1 MLKNATPR
9 RSRNGRSLPTVLL
22 LSLLIQAVPAAA
34 QPMPLVGLSSDAVVF
49 RDSNG
54 VPHICA
60 GTDRDMFLIEGY
72 VHAQDRFFQMDTLRR
87 TFSGT
92 LAELV
97 GAGALPSDVQLRTLG
112 LRRAA
117 EETLAAYTAAGLTDA
132 LAALEAYAAGVNHY
146 LANHP
151 LPPEYGALELTQ
163 AEPWTV
169 VDSLTLGKGLAFGL
183 SFDLV
188 ELDLTVQAGTY
199 AAVGEV
205 AGFDGLA
212 LLFEDTT
219 RHAPF
224 DPTVSIPPA
233 AARTKS
239 NSAEIAVPD
248 ARTVALARSYRQ
260 QAAAI
265 PLLDAALNRRAG
277 DQGSNWWVVSGSKSE
292 TGYPMLAND
301 PHLGLDT
308 PSTFYEAHLISS
320 AEGRCGID
328 PAAAA
333 SATKFQGELGGMM
346 ADPKHDAVIGVNAN
360 GVSFAGVPGL
370 VLGCNTDICWG
381 GTVNVMDVTDVYQ
394 EVLVVDPSTGLPT
407 HTIFDGR
414 PEPLVLIPQTYRV
427 NVLGDMVA
435 NNLVDAGLGPLEGG
449 LTLVVPRRN
458 NGPILQ
464 IDASQEPVIGFS
476 VQYTGWR
483 ATFEV
488 EAFRRILRADDPG
501 AFAGALQ
508 YFDVGSQNF
517 SYADVNGN
525 IAYFTSAELPIREDL
540 QTLGFPDG
548 GIPPFLIRDGTHT
561 LRHEWM
567 AVENPQP
574 KQALNYEILP
584 FGEMPQVTN
593 PAAGYV
599 VNGNND
605 PIGNTLDNNVLNE
618 VRPGGGVFYLSPGY
632 VSLRVGRIGRMM
644 EELLADGG
652 KASLE
657 ELKTMQANNQLLE
670 AELISPF
677 VVTAFANASAADAPA
692 ELAALAADPGVAE
705 AVTRLM
711 AWDFSTPTGIPQ
723 GYDPGDD
730 PNNLPEPSADEVAH
744 SVAATIWSVFRGQ
757 AVGNVIDNTL
767 TALGLGGVLPNSRA
781 AYNALAH
788 HLMQFDTQQG
798 VGASGVNF
806 FAGPAGLTP
815 AQSRDLILLQSLRQA
830 LDLLAS
836 DDFAAAFG
844 RSTNQDD
851 YRWGYL
857 HRIEFDHILGGPF
870 SVPPAGGFQPVSP
883 ELRGVARSGGYE
895 AVDASSHSARADGVN
910 EFMFGAGPARRFVG
924 VLDPNGI
931 QAEEIIPGGESGVV
945 ISPNYANQ
953 LGRWLTN
960 DYHPLLLDA
969 ADVAGDVV
977 SQTDFEPTCAP
988 GPTNLCFQDYRFKV
1002 TATWTTPGGTGTA
1015 KSVPAASN
1023 VSGNLYFFDPEN
1035 WEILVKVLDGCAI
1048 NGHFWV
1054 FSAAATDL
1062 GWDLTVEDTES
1073 GETWSM
1079 SNPLGQRS
1087 PAITDTEAFA
1097 TCP

>member
-1 MLKNATPR
+1 MAKNAYR
-9 RSRNGRSLPTVLL
+9 RSLSAVLFAIL
-22 LSLLIQAVPAAA
+22 LQAPAAA
-34 QPMPLVGLSSDAVVF
+34 QPTQLVGLSSDAVVF
-49 RDSNG
+49 RDADG

-60 GTDRDMFLIEGY
+60 GTERDVFLLEGY

-97 GAGALPSDVQLRTLG
+97 GPGALASDVQLRTLG

-117 EETLAAYTAAGLTDA
+117 EATLAGYAAAGLSDA

-146 LANHP
+146 LASHP
-151 LPPEYGALELTQ
+151 LPPEYAGLELTSV
-163 AEPWTV
+163 EPWTV
-169 VDSLTLGKGLAFGL
+169 LDSLTLGKGLAFGL
-183 SFDLV
+183 SFDLL
-188 ELDLTVQAGTY
+188 ELDLTVQAATY
-199 AAVGEV
+199 AAVGAA

-224 DPTVSIPPA
+224 DPTVSIPQA
-233 AARTKS
+233 AAAKRGAAMPALAAPS
-239 NSAEIAVPD
+239 
-248 ARTVALARSYRQ
+248 ARTAALAESYRQ
-260 QAAAI
+260 RAAEV
-265 PLLDAALNRRAG
+265 PLLKAALNRRAG
-277 DQGSNWWVVSGSKSE
+277 DRGSNWWLVSGAKSE
-292 TGYPMLAND
+292 SGYPMLAND
-301 PHLGLDT
+301 PHLALNT
-308 PSTFYEAHLISS
+308 PSTFYEAHLIAS
-320 AEGRCGID
+320 AEERCGID
-328 PAAAA
+328 PASAA
-333 SATKFQGELGGMM
+333 SATEFRGAG
-346 ADPKHDAVIGVNAN
+346 AKHDDTGFNAT

-370 VLGCNTDICWG
+370 VLGCNTEICWG

-394 EVLVVDPSTGLPT
+394 EVLVVDPATGAPT
-407 HTIFDGR
+407 HTVFDGQQ
-414 PEPLVLIPQTYRV
+414 EPLVLIPQSFRA
-427 NVLGDMVA
+427 NQIGDGIPD
-435 NNLVDAGLGPLEGG
+435 NPVDAGIGPLEGG

-464 IDASQEPVIGFS
+464 VDASQQPVIGFS
-476 VQYTGWR
+476 VQYTGWGP
-483 ATFEV
+483 TFEL
-488 EAFRRILRADDPG
+488 EAFRRILRAG
-501 AFAGALQ
+501 NAGEFSSALQ

-517 SYADVNGN
+517 AYADIAGN

-548 GIPPFLIRDGTHT
+548 GVPPFLIRDGTHT
-561 LRHEWM
+561 LRHEWL
-567 AVENPQP
+567 AVQNPQP
-574 KQALNYEILP
+574 NQALGFEILP
-584 FGEMPQVTN
+584 FAEMPQVVN

-618 VRPGGGVFYLSPGY
+618 VRPGGGAFYLSPGY
-632 VSLRVGRIGRMM
+632 VSLRVGRIGRLM
-644 EELLADGG
+644 EGLLAGDG

-657 ELKTMQANNQLLE
+657 EIKAMQANNQLLD

-677 VVTAFANASAADAPA
+677 VVAAFANAAADGAPA

-705 AVTRLM
+705 AVTRFM
-711 AWDFSTPTGIPQ
+711 AWDFSSPTGIPQ

-730 PNNLPEPSADEVAH
+730 PDNLPQPSAGEIAN

-757 AVGNVIDNTL
+757 VVRSVIDGTL
-767 TALGLGGVLPNSRA
+767 TALGLGDVLPDSRS

-806 FAGPAGLTP
+806 FPGPAGYTP
-815 AQSRDLILLQSLRQA
+815 AQARDLILLSNLRQA

-836 DDFAAAFG
+836 DEFAPAFG
-844 RSTNQDD
+844 NSSDQND

-870 SVPPAGGFQPVSP
+870 SIPTAGGFQPVSA
-883 ELRGVARSGGYE
+883 ELAGVARSGGYE
-895 AVDASSHSARADGVN
+895 AVDASSHSARADGLN
-910 EFMFGAGPARRFVG
+910 DFTFGSGPARRFVG
-924 VLDPNGI
+924 VLDPQGI
-931 QAEEIIPGGESGVV
+931 AAEQIIPGGSSGVLG
-945 ISPNYANQ
+945 SPQYADQ

-960 DYHPLLLDA
+960 DYHPLALDA
-969 ADVAGDVV
+969 DDVAGDVV
-977 SQTDFEPTCAP
+977 SQTDFEAACAP
-988 GPTNLCFQDYRFKV
+988 GPDALCFQDFRFKA
-1002 TATWTTPGGTGTA
+1002 TATWTTPGGTGPA
-1015 KSVPAASN
+1015 RSVAGASN
-1023 VSGNLYFFDPEN
+1023 ASGNVYFFDPEN
-1035 WEILVKVLDGCAI
+1035 WEILVKVLDGCAV
-1048 NGHFWV
+1048 NGHYWV
-1054 FSAAATDL
+1054 FAAGATDL

-1073 GETWSM
+1073 GEIWSM
-1079 SNPLGQRS
+1079 SNPLGQRA